1 MDSPSSPQCFSPI
14 QSAAGVGCE
23 RLFYS
28 SVCTIPRFDLHL
40 DPAPCSSVPLI
51 SVWEESTASAS
62 LSERI
67 LSAVHAARSSL
78 DPRVPPA
85 EDSAPAPPT
94 PAPAQAPPLGP
105 NARTPRGAVRSEAGF
120 APPRCLSGHPLTRDC
135 AAARPPDLGDSVSG
149 RGPRPV
155 DGEQSRQAVGRLL
168 GRRRSW
174 ASTMAAAVR
183 AAGFLPALCGAS
195 AGESR
200 DAGSPSFE
208 PSGSGGGGGSPGA
221 CIGPGGKK
229 QEAAAPG
236 SSRRVTGS
244 LGSAV

>member
-1 MDSPSSPQCFSPI
+1 M
-14 QSAAGVGCE
+14 
-23 RLFYS
+23 
-28 SVCTIPRFDLHL
+28 CTIPRFDLHL
-40 DPAPCSSVPLI
+40 DPASCSSVPLI

-62 LSERI
+62 FSERN
-67 LSAVHAARSSL
+67 SVSGPHACGSL
-78 DPRVPPA
+78 APEGPAGRRQGASPAHPGGRPKPRPWVLTRGPRGGCPRRGRIH
-85 EDSAPAPPT
+85 PT
-94 PAPAQAPPLGP
+94 PLPVR
-105 NARTPRGAVRSEAGF
+105 RTPQSGLRCGA
-120 APPRCLSGHPLTRDC
+120 APG
-135 AAARPPDLGDSVSG
+135 LGDSVSG

-195 AGESR
+195 AGESW
-200 DAGSPSFE
+200 DPGSRSFE

-221 CIGPGGKK
+221 CIRPGGKK

-236 SSRRVTGS
+236 SSRRFTGS

>member
-1 MDSPSSPQCFSPI
+1 MTTHSSILPW
-14 QSAAGVGCE
+14 E
-23 RLFYS
+23 
-28 SVCTIPRFDLHL
+28 IPWTEELGGLQFVESQRVKSGTWE
-40 DPAPCSSVPLI
+40 DPA
-51 SVWEESTASAS
+51 
-62 LSERI
+62 
-67 LSAVHAARSSL
+67 
-78 DPRVPPA
+78 
-85 EDSAPAPPT
+85 
-94 PAPAQAPPLGP
+94 
-105 NARTPRGAVRSEAGF
+105 GAVRGKAGF
-120 APPRCLSGHPLTRDC
+120 IPPHCLSGHPLSRAC
-135 AAARPPDLGDSVSG
+135 ATARPPDLGDSVSG
-149 RGPRPV
+149 RGLRPV

-200 DAGSPSFE
+200 DAGSRSFE

-221 CIGPGGKK
+221 CIRPGGKK

-236 SSRRVTGS
+236 PSRRVTGS